1 MINPYLES
9 SSAGWRIPSAPH
21 SLHQC
26 SNRYCI
32 TWRQACVK
40 RVENGH
46 YRGGIR
52 GSNLCYLAL

>member
-1 MINPYLES
+1 MTNRS
-9 SSAGWRIPSAPH
+9 FVSNSAGWRIPPAPWP
-21 SLHQC
+21 LHWC